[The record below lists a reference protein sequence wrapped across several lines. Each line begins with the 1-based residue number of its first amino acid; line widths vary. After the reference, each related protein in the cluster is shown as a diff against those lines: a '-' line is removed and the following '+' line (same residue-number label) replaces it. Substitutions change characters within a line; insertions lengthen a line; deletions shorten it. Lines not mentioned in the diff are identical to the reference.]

1 MYLENSCGLYNGS
14 LGTCIIRNGITFFK
28 NKERE
33 VQLVKIRRDKIR
45 LGNNGEE
52 IVESF
57 IIQYPIKLAYAITIH
72 KSQGKTF
79 EKVVIDMGQG
89 AFEHGQTYVALSRCK
104 TLKGIVLKQPLRA
117 RDIIVDD
124 KIVTYFLN
132 KR

>member
-1 MYLENSCGLYNGS
+1 MHLKDGCKIMYLENSCGLYNGS
-14 LGTCIIRNGITFFK
+14 LGTCIIRNGIPFFK

-72 KSQGKTF
+72 KSQGLSLEELT
-79 EKVVIDMGQG
+79 IDNKNMFLP
-89 AFEHGQTYVALSRCK
+89 AMKYVAFSRCK
-104 TLKGIVLKQPLRA
+104 NPEHLYILRQ
-117 RDIIVDD
+117 
-124 KIVTYFLN
+124 
-132 KR
+132 